1 MARTD
6 AGRPALPSDAGPPG
20 ASRPPDGEAAPF
32 DPISLEIMWS
42 RLINIAEECWITI
55 LRTAFSTIIGEAQ
68 DFGCEL
74 FDANAES
81 IAHSPRSMPAFNL
94 TLPLAVQHVLRAFPK
109 ETLADG
115 DVLVTNDPWMCAG
128 HLYDLAVVTPVFR
141 RGRLVGIVGSIG
153 HCSDIGGTRDS
164 LNVREVYDEGLQIPP
179 LRLYRRGELNED
191 LMAVIGANVRR
202 PEMVL
207 GDIQAQV
214 SSNRIGAERL
224 LAFMDEY
231 R

>member
-68 DFGCEL
+68 DFGCEVL
-74 FDANAES
+74 DADAGS
-81 IAHSPRSMPAFNL
+81 IAHA
-94 TLPLAVQHVLRAFPK
+94 
-109 ETLADG
+109 
-115 DVLVTNDPWMCAG
+115 
-128 HLYDLAVVTPVFR
+128 
-141 RGRLVGIVGSIG
+141 
-153 HCSDIGGTRDS
+153 SDIGGTRDS
-164 LNVREVYDEGLQIPP
+164 LNAREVYDEGLQIPP
-179 LRLYRRGELNED
+179 LKLYRQGDLNDD
-191 LMAVIGANVRR
+191 LMAMIGANVRR